1 MKEAVIGQVFF
12 FAASILFGGG
22 LLAVYDI
29 IRGFRRTWI
38 HKSIWVTAEDAAFWL
53 FAAVASFVFLCRYN
67 QGQLRG
73 FFFLGL
79 ILGMI
84 LYHWKASRYVL
95 GAAVRIFRLIKR
107 IAGRCVSLIRTP
119 AVHAGR
125 NMKWKLKKERESI
138 RMVFKK
144 GGKRGDFHE
153 KKQKEVK

>member
-1 MKEAVIGQVFF
+1 MREAVIGQVLF

-38 HKSIWVTAEDAAFWL
+38 HKNVWVTAEDVIFWL
-53 FAAVASFVFLCRYN
+53 FVAVASFVFLCRYN

-79 ILGMI
+79 ILGMA
-84 LYHWKASRYVL
+84 LYHWKGSRYVL
-95 GAAVRIFRLIKR
+95 GAAVKVFRVIKR
-107 IAGRCVSLIRTP
+107 MTGRCGSLIRTP
-119 AVHAGR
+119 VVHAVR
-125 NMKWKLKKERESI
+125 NMKWKLKKERQSI

-144 GGKRGDFHE
+144 GGKRGDSHE